1 MWTGAS
7 ILPHKFFCCAFRHLF
22 QILCPDPLTEELKTL
37 TVQSPCPV
45 FAGSG
50 YGEGTARLSLRPF
63 FPERHAGLSWLFSY
77 TSPRTMLTFFGASM
91 DSLRSPS
98 MDTTCMTMS
107 SPITRYSPGFLP
119 RDNIS
124 YTSLCFAFFSYRN
137 GANIDFQG
145 L

>member
-1 MWTGAS
+1 
-7 ILPHKFFCCAFRHLF
+7 
-22 QILCPDPLTEELKTL
+22 
-37 TVQSPCPV
+37 
-45 FAGSG
+45 
-50 YGEGTARLSLRPF
+50 
-63 FPERHAGLSWLFSY
+63 
-77 TSPRTMLTFFGASM
+77 MLTFFGASM

-98 MDTTCMTMS
+98 IDTTCMTMS